1 MALAME
7 PGTIDNLSILYQ
19 SSDFIVVNKHW
30 DLRIDSKMWYET
42 LTLQSQLKHRF
53 PELADPDTYYG
64 FRFCHQLDF
73 STSGALCVALNKAAA
88 GSAYKCFKERLVT
101 KAYLALVRG
110 HVSQRRMSIRY
121 AIGKNTT
128 EGMTHMMCIE
138 GTEGCENPKP
148 CQSELIVLE
157 HGSYSG
163 DPVTKVLLQ
172 PLTGRTHQLRVHCS
186 AIGHP
191 IVGDFTYSHRQD
203 SNPYRMMLHAYYLRI
218 PTGKELIE
226 VCAPD
231 PFVTAMDSNWV
242 PQHVTQRLEDVI
254 QELKDKGTHKEEEEE
269 RQEAAREERAGGE
282 GSREEPEEQRAQ
294 CEQWLAEWAL
304 Q

>member
-1 MALAME
+1 ME
-7 PGTIDNLSILYQ
+7 PVSIDNLSILYQ
-19 SSDFIVVNKHW
+19 STDFIVVNKHW
-30 DLRIDSKMWYET
+30 DVRIDSKMWYEK
-42 LTLQSQLKHRF
+42 LTLQSQLKYRF

-110 HVSQRRMSIRY
+110 HVQEAKITIHY

-128 EGMTHMMCIE
+128 EGLTHMMCIE

-148 CQSELIVLE
+148 CQSELMVLE
-157 HGSYSG
+157 HGLYSG
-163 DPVTKVLLQ
+163 NPVTKVLLQ

-191 IVGDFTYSHRQD
+191 VVGDFTYSFKKD
-203 SNPYRMMLHAYYLRI
+203 SGPYRMMLHAYYLRI

-226 VCAPD
+226 AVLLPVLVPD
-231 PFVTAMDSNWV
+231 PSV
-242 PQHVTQRLEDVI
+242 
-254 QELKDKGTHKEEEEE
+254 G
-269 RQEAAREERAGGE
+269 RAFRNRGH
-282 GSREEPEEQRAQ
+282 R
-294 CEQWLAEWAL
+294 
-304 Q
+304 

>member
-1 MALAME
+1 ME

-110 HVSQRRMSIRY
+110 HVRQSRMTIRY

-138 GTEGCENPKP
+138 GTEGCENAKP
-148 CQSELIVLE
+148 CQSELVVLE
-157 HGSYSG
+157 HGSYGG

-172 PLTGRTHQLRVHCS
+172 PLTGQQSLQDDAPRLLPAH
-186 AIGHP
+186 
-191 IVGDFTYSHRQD
+191 SHRQGAD
-203 SNPYRMMLHAYYLRI
+203 RGVR
-218 PTGKELIE
+218 
-226 VCAPD
+226 APD
-231 PFVTAMDSNWV
+231 PFVTAMDGNWV

-254 QELKDKGTHKEEEEE
+254 QELKDEGTRKEKEEE
-269 RQEAAREERAGGE
+269 RREAAGEEEAGSEGRREET
-282 GSREEPEEQRAQ
+282 EEQRAR

-304 Q
+304 E

>member
-1 MALAME
+1 ME

-30 DLRIDSKMWYET
+30 DIRIDSKMWYET
-42 LTLQSQLKHRF
+42 LTLQSQLKYRF

-88 GSAYKCFKERLVT
+88 GSAYKCFKDRLVT

-110 HVSQRRMSIRY
+110 HVSQSRMTIRH

-128 EGMTHMMCIE
+128 EGMTHMMCID

-191 IVGDFTYSHRQD
+191 IVGDFTYSHKKD
-203 SNPYRMMLHAYYLRI
+203 SSPYRMMLHAYYLRI

-231 PFVTAMDSNWV
+231 PFVTTMDSNWV
-242 PQHVTQRLEDVI
+242 PHHVTHQLDETI
-254 QELKDKGTHKEEEEE
+254 QELK
-269 RQEAAREERAGGE
+269 
-282 GSREEPEEQRAQ
+282 
-294 CEQWLAEWAL
+294 
-304 Q
+304 

>member
-1 MALAME
+1 ME

-53 PELADPDTYYG
+53 PELADPHTYYG

-88 GSAYKCFKERLVT
+88 GSAYRCFKERLVT

-110 HVSQRRMSIRY
+110 HVRQGRMTIRY

-138 GTEGCENPKP
+138 GTEGEQPTPCSAHTPWDVLGDHRAPLGLVAGCENPKP

-231 PFVTAMDSNWV
+231 PFVPAMDGNWA
-242 PQHVTQRLEDVI
+242 PQHVTQRLEDII
-254 QELKDKGTHKEEEEE
+254 QELK
-269 RQEAAREERAGGE
+269 
-282 GSREEPEEQRAQ
+282 
-294 CEQWLAEWAL
+294 
-304 Q
+304 